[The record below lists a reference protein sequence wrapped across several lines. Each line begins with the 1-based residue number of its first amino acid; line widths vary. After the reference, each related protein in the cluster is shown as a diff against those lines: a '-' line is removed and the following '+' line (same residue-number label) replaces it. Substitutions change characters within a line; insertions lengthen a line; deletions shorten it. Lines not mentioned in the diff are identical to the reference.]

1 MDTLDQ
7 ARKNWAVTIEDKGG
21 YCPCCDRWGK
31 VYRHSI
37 SGLNAKALLWMCANT
52 KGNDPWIHM
61 PTKAPRD
68 VMRSTFALLRWW
80 GLIQR
85 MYVEPEIGED
95 QETKHSGYWKVT
107 DLGWQ
112 FARGRL
118 QVPKYVYLYNDA
130 RQGMSDETTHI
141 RDCFGKKFNYSEL
154 MGGTWGDDY
163 E

>member
-1 MDTLDQ
+1 MTTIEE
-7 ARKNWAVTIEDKGG
+7 ARKGWSATIEDKGG
-21 YCPCCDRWGK
+21 FCPCCDRWGK

-52 KGNDPWIHM
+52 KGDDPWIHM

-80 GLIQR
+80 GLVQR
-85 MYVEPEIGED
+85 MYVEPEMGEE

-118 QVPKYVYLYNDA
+118 QVPKYIYLYNDA

-154 MGGTWGDDY
+154 MGGVWGDDY